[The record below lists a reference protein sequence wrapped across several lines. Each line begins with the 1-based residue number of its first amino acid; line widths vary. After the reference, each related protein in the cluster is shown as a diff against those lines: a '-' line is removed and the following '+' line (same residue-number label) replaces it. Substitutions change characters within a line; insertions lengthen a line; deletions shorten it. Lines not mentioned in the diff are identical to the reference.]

1 MVEAGRAIPENVGEG
16 SKEALGGGNAESE
29 KKKRLPD
36 KLQKERTEPKWGYAI
51 YVQEQKVKAGKSKL
65 DMRKV
70 NSNWKTMND
79 IEKEHYRG
87 LSRIDKLSLGEKYR
101 KRGKKDVKK
110 KTKGQKKVKNSVVLK
125 DVDSLKDVKKKEPT
139 VTSLLED
146 LNELDIEFGHKLS
159 VKDEQYQNLLKL
171 RIEAEV
177 IARELGEI
185 DGTIMSYKRK
195 CEALKKKKME
205 G

>member
-1 MVEAGRAIPENVGEG
+1 M
-16 SKEALGGGNAESE
+16 
-29 KKKRLPD
+29 
-36 KLQKERTEPKWGYAI
+36 
-51 YVQEQKVKAGKSKL
+51 
-65 DMRKV
+65 
-70 NSNWKTMND
+70 
-79 IEKEHYRG
+79 
-87 LSRIDKLSLGEKYR
+87 
-101 KRGKKDVKK
+101 
-110 KTKGQKKVKNSVVLK
+110 
-125 DVDSLKDVKKKEPT
+125 
-139 VTSLLED
+139 TSLLED

>member
-1 MVEAGRAIPENVGEG
+1 M
-16 SKEALGGGNAESE
+16 
-29 KKKRLPD
+29 
-36 KLQKERTEPKWGYAI
+36 WGYAI

-110 KTKGQKKVKNSVVLK
+110 TPKVQKKMKNSVVLK

-159 VKDEQYQNLLKL
+159 VKEEQYQNLLKL
-171 RIEAEV
+171 RIVAEV